1 MDTEYDPEHEAVVA
15 MQHAA
20 AAHGA
25 ERQRWIEL
33 AQTWLEVARTRA
45 APDARSAADEAA

>member
-1 MDTEYDPEHEAVVA
+1 MESEYDAEREAVVA
-15 MQHAA
+15 LKRAA

-33 AQTWLEVARTRA
+33 AQTWIELARSRI
-45 APDARSAADEAA
+45 PDARGRAEEAA